1 MKKIAVLLFA
11 VLFLAGCA
19 NQKFKPEY
27 RAQIHTVKV
36 LPVSWKPR
44 EMSYMGREQAWGA
57 ALGAGVGAGVGMA
70 AGASSLGK
78 AALGGAGFAAGLKAG
93 DLASMSTVDAILY
106 NMETAD
112 IDLARLVKKSFED
125 QLAATGRFKIV
136 SENEQA
142 DADIQL
148 TVLSWG
154 FALTQGFSSVVYPT
168 IAVSGVMKR
177 GDELIWQRN
186 EPITA
191 FNGANTYGYEPLR
204 YRTEPELL
212 RTALTGIAQIADSY
226 LVKDLNE

>member
-1 MKKIAVLLFA
+1 MKKIAVMMFA

-27 RAQIHTVKV
+27 RTQIHTVKV
-36 LPVSWKPR
+36 LPVVWQPKQ
-44 EMSYMGREQAWGA
+44 MTYMGREQAWGA

-70 AGASSLGK
+70 AGASNLTK

-112 IDLARLVKKSFED
+112 INLGELVKKSFEE
-125 QLAATGRFKIV
+125 QLTATGRYKIV
-136 SENEQA
+136 GENEPA
-142 DADIQL
+142 DAQIEL
-148 TVLSWG
+148 TVLNWG

-177 GDELIWQRN
+177 GEELIWQRN

-191 FNGANTYGYEPLR
+191 FNGANTYGYTPLR

-212 RTALTGIAQIADSY
+212 RTALAGVSQIVDGY

>member
-1 MKKIAVLLFA
+1 MKKIAVLMFA

-27 RAQIHTVKV
+27 RTQIHTVKI
-36 LPVSWKPR
+36 LPAVWSPK
-44 EMSYMGREQAWGA
+44 EVTYMGREQAWGA

-70 AGASSLGK
+70 AGASNLAK

-112 IDLARLVKKSFED
+112 INLGELVKKSFEE
-125 QLAATGRFKIV
+125 QLAATGRYKIV
-136 SENEQA
+136 GENEPA
-142 DADIQL
+142 DAQIQL
-148 TVLSWG
+148 TVLNWG

-191 FNGANTYGYEPLR
+191 FNGANTYGYTPLR
-204 YRTEPELL
+204 YRTEPELV
-212 RTALTGIAQIADSY
+212 RTALTGISKIVADY
-226 LVKDLNE
+226 LVKDMNE

>member
-27 RAQIHTVKV
+27 RTQIHTVKI

-44 EMSYMGREQAWGA
+44 EMTYMGREQAWGA

-70 AGASSLGK
+70 AGASNVAK

-106 NMETAD
+106 NMESSE
-112 IDLARLVKKSFED
+112 IDLGALVKKSFEE

-136 SENEQA
+136 GENEQA
-142 DADIQL
+142 DAQIQL
-148 TVLSWG
+148 TILNWG
-154 FALTQGFSSVVYPT
+154 FALTQGFSSVVYPN
-168 IAVSGVMKR
+168 IAVSAVMKR

-191 FNGANTYGYEPLR
+191 FNGANTFGYEPLR

-212 RTALTGIAQIADSY
+212 RTALTGIAQIVDRY
-226 LVKDLNE
+226 LVADLNE